1 MTKWISSVA
10 LCWLV
15 LAGQGRAASAGGSV
29 VVVYNKNLPASKQLA
44 EHYASRRTIPTSQL
58 FGVDVDASSES
69 ITRADFRSKREKPIF
84 DWLVKEK
91 LFTPNKTKR
100 KPSDTEYHPLTQSKI
115 RYLVLCYGVPLKI
128 SRDRDLKEAGFEK
141 IQEELK
147 GRNEA
152 AVDADLALLPSS
164 RQEAFTLTGP
174 LGSAFYL
181 VTNESALHPTNGLLM
196 VARLDG
202 PTIEIAR
209 GLVDKAIEA
218 ESNGLWGRAY
228 VDARGITNGAYKVG
242 DDWMRASAA
251 LTARLGY
258 ETELNSQEPLFPTGF
273 PMSHLAF
280 YVGWYNT
287 HATGALA
294 QATMEFMPGAF
305 AYHLHSISANT
316 LRSSSQ
322 FWVGPLLAKGAT
334 VTLGCVEE
342 PYLAGTPNIAALLE
356 RMGFRRWTFGE
367 AAYAAQASLSWQT
380 TVVGDPLYR
389 PFGQPPDALHF
400 KLEKENSPLLPWSHL
415 RVVGLNEALGLPLNE
430 TIKYLEDIPAV
441 TTNSAVLM
449 ERLGHLRMKNGQIA
463 EATDALAAALKLN
476 PSPQQRI
483 WITDLLAQLQGHL
496 GRTQPAFDTYQQLLA
511 LAPDYFDAARVH
523 AGLAKLARDLGRN
536 GEAEKFEKEAQRLGA
551 PVK

>member
-1 MTKWISSVA
+1 MTKWICSLAVLSLGLA
-10 LCWLV
+10 LT
-15 LAGQGRAASAGGSV
+15 AHAASGGASV

-44 EHYASRRTIPTSQL
+44 EHYASRRTIPASQL
-58 FGVDVDASSES
+58 FGVDVDAGSES
-69 ITRADFRSKREKPIF
+69 ITRADFRSKMEKPIF

-100 KPSDTEYHPLTQSKI
+100 KLDETGYHPITQSKV

-128 SRDRDLKEAGFEK
+128 SRDAGLTEPGMEK
-141 IQEELK
+141 LPEELK

-164 RQEAFTLTGP
+164 RMEGLTLTGP
-174 LGSAFYL
+174 IGSAFYL
-181 VTNESALHPTNGLLM
+181 TTNEFALHPTNGLLM

-242 DDWMRASAA
+242 DDWMQASAA
-251 LTARLGY
+251 VTARLGY
-258 ETELNSQEPLFPTGF
+258 ETEVNSQESLFPAGF

-287 HATGALA
+287 HPTGALA

-334 VTLGCVEE
+334 ITLGCVEE
-342 PYLAGTPNIAALLE
+342 PYLAGTPNVAALLE
-356 RMGFRRWTFGE
+356 RIGFRRWTFGE

-400 KLEKENSPLLPWSHL
+400 KLEKENSPLVQWSHL
-415 RVVGLNEALGLPLNE
+415 RVVGLNEATGLPLNE
-430 TIKYLEDIPAV
+430 MIKYLEDIPAV
-441 TTNSAVLM
+441 TTNSAALM
-449 ERLGHLRMKNGQIA
+449 ERLGHLRMKSGQIA
-463 EATDALAAALKLN
+463 EATDALAAALKLQ
-476 PSPQQRI
+476 PSAQQRI
-483 WITDLLAQLQGHL
+483 WITDLLAQLQAHL
-496 GRTQPAFDTYQQLLA
+496 GRTQLAFDSYQQLLSI
-511 LAPDYFDAARVH
+511 APDYFDAARVN
-523 AGLAKLARDLGRN
+523 AEMTRLTAEVGRKSEE
-536 GEAEKFEKEAQRLGA
+536 GQPKK
-551 PVK
+551 